1 MAANCSPRA
10 QDHRWAVRVDLPT
23 DNRTRVRR
31 LCKERR
37 NCCEMVIVS
46 FWYFYLVRALVEL
59 DTRYTRITV
68 LVPLAPVALRESQ
81 SKV

>member
-1 MAANCSPRA
+1 
-10 QDHRWAVRVDLPT
+10 
-23 DNRTRVRR
+23 
-31 LCKERR
+31 
-37 NCCEMVIVS
+37 MVIVS